1 MKKKNIVITGAN
13 RGLGLYLAKE
23 FLIEG
28 HNLVLLSRTNNFK
41 KQFTKTTFKDQKII
55 FAKLD
60 LEKKNDINKVKN
72 LVKKRLKKVDLLI
85 NNAAIQGPIGIFHK
99 NNFLQWEK
107 TITINLVNTAL
118 MIKNFIPLLKNNKSS
133 CVINISGGGS
143 ATSRKFFSSYSV
155 AKTGLVRLTE
165 NLAEEYEQEK
175 IKFYAIA
182 PGVLNTRMFLKS
194 KNIEKNINPTKKKV
208 VFSEMKNTLELI
220 KFLSN
225 NNIKKSGKLIS
236 AIWDKWKNK
245 RFIKLVNN
253 NKDLL
258 TLRRIIK

>member
-13 RGLGLYLAKE
+13 RGLGLYLANG
-23 FLIEG
+23 FFNEG
-28 HNLVLLSRTNNFK
+28 HNLVLLSRK
-41 KQFTKTTFKDQKII
+41 KNSEKKFTKKTFKDQKII

-60 LEKKNDINKVKN
+60 LEKKNDINKVTN
-72 LVKKRLKKVDLLI
+72 LVKKKLKKVDLLI

-99 NNFLQWEK
+99 NNFLQWER

-118 MIKNFIPLLKNNKSS
+118 MIKNFIPLLKKNKTS

-143 ATSRKFFSSYSV
+143 ANSRKFFSSYSI

-165 NLAEEYEQEK
+165 NLAEEYEQDK

-182 PGVLNTRMFLKS
+182 PGVLNTRMYLKS
-194 KNIEKNINPTKKKV
+194 KIIDKNINLKKKKV
-208 VFSEMKNTLELI
+208 VFSDMKNTLELI

-225 NNIKKSGKLIS
+225 NNIKRSGKLIS

-245 RFIKLVNN
+245 KFVKLVNR

-258 TLRRIIK
+258 TLRRIVK